1 MEHILKCQEI
11 VKTDFVRG
19 ENCSLYDAEGNRYVD
34 FESGTWSTALGH
46 SHPRINRVIENQL
59 QQVTHLGTRYPNRL
73 AEEAAVD
80 VLSIVDLDNGKCV
93 FLSSG
98 SEAVEFGVQAV
109 RRITEKPLLLTFQ
122 NSYLSAYGSAGRKT
136 INEWHLFD
144 WMSCVNTDPRLCLE
158 DVPFENIGGFVFE
171 PGGSGIGF
179 VNFPPKELV
188 KEIVRRVRQAGGLI
202 VANEVTTG
210 MGRTGKWFGFQH
222 YDIQP
227 DIVAVGKGLGN
238 GYPVSA
244 VAMEPEVAVK
254 LEASGLYYA
263 QSHQNDPLGCAV
275 AKEVI
280 AVFREENWVERGSTL
295 GAYFLEGLKRLEEKH
310 ELVKEARG
318 RGMLLGL
325 ELHPHD
331 GFSAGAAY
339 HMLVEKGFLV
349 GYSPAGNILRFD
361 PALTIE
367 KEDITQLLS
376 CMDGLL
382 ESTRIST
389 AISIA
394 LDGRC

>member
-73 AEEAAVD
+73 AEEAAMD
-80 VLSIVDLDNGKCV
+80 ILSIVGLDNGKCV

-109 RRITEKPLLLTFQ
+109 RRITGKPLLLTFQ
-122 NSYLSAYGSAGRKT
+122 NSYLSAYGSAGRKM

-144 WMSCVNTDPRLCLE
+144 WMPCVNTDPRLCLD

-188 KEIVRRVRQAGGLI
+188 QEIVRRVRQAGGLI

-244 VAMEPEVAVK
+244 VAMEPEVAAK

-325 ELHPHD
+325 ELHPYE
-331 GFSAGAAY
+331 GFSAGAVY
-339 HMLVEKGFLV
+339 HMLVEQGFLV

-367 KEDITQLLS
+367 KDDITQLLS

-382 ESTRIST
+382 ESTRISAAVST
-389 AISIA
+389 A